1 MSAAERSPTLMQDL
15 LEQEVAVERAM
26 PPNEIHSYLAG
37 LRAASREAEA
47 SAWNMAGEL
56 ARREAEREAL
66 SKAIEAGD
74 MDIPD

>member
-1 MSAAERSPTLMQDL
+1 VSAAERSPTLLQDL

-26 PPNEIHSYLAG
+26 PPNELDSYLAG
-37 LRAASREAEA
+37 LRATGRDAEA
-47 SAWNMAGEL
+47 NAWNMAGEL